1 MRLLRPWLAVL
12 LACLASGSIVRV
24 AAFPVDGDQTTL
36 PRSTELNEDALEKPR
51 EVFRSES
58 IGGRKSYMVNLG
70 NMAFSSPSLFGG
82 PARQAGM
89 SCETCHVNGAS
100 NPKLFV
106 PKMSV
111 HPGTFDTT
119 GPLFNPKAD
128 NLTLDAIRIPS
139 LRGARYFAPYG
150 HDGRTTSLREFVR
163 NVIVDEFA
171 GPEPSPVILDA
182 LIAYINDIDFLPN
195 PSLGPGG
202 RLVGK
207 ISDAER
213 RGEALFAKPFPNQP
227 SMSCASCH
235 IPSAGFVDHQ
245 QHDVG
250 SGGLYKTP
258 TLRNAD
264 FNAPYFHDGRYRSYD
279 EVVAHFDRVFSLSL
293 SAQDQKDLVAYL
305 IAAGDGVQPYE
316 VDGVGAV
323 LKEINDFATVLD
335 TAIPA
340 KDKTIVSLTVDTIG
354 GELRELTEHY
364 PDRKD
369 TSVSGG
375 QNERML
381 ARSALKE
388 LVLTLRRID
397 IASNEDRFSDAE
409 AEYRNYRSLMAAAV
423 PSLLVNAQPWSLF
436 NPSVH
441 DAHYAAFRQ
450 VLQAKQSAH

>member
-250 SGGLYKTP
+250 SGG
-258 TLRNAD
+258 
-264 FNAPYFHDGRYRSYD
+264 S
-279 EVVAHFDRVFSLSL
+279 
-293 SAQDQKDLVAYL
+293 
-305 IAAGDGVQPYE
+305 I
-316 VDGVGAV
+316 
-323 LKEINDFATVLD
+323 
-335 TAIPA
+335 
-340 KDKTIVSLTVDTIG
+340 
-354 GELRELTEHY
+354 
-364 PDRKD
+364 
-369 TSVSGG
+369 
-375 QNERML
+375 
-381 ARSALKE
+381 
-388 LVLTLRRID
+388 RR
-397 IASNEDRFSDAE
+397 R
-409 AEYRNYRSLMAAAV
+409 R
-423 PSLLVNAQPWSLF
+423 
-436 NPSVH
+436 
-441 DAHYAAFRQ
+441 
-450 VLQAKQSAH
+450 

>member
-1 MRLLRPWLAVL
+1 M
-12 LACLASGSIVRV
+12 
-24 AAFPVDGDQTTL
+24 
-36 PRSTELNEDALEKPR
+36 
-51 EVFRSES
+51 
-58 IGGRKSYMVNLG
+58 
-70 NMAFSSPSLFGG
+70 
-82 PARQAGM
+82 
-89 SCETCHVNGAS
+89 
-100 NPKLFV
+100 
-106 PKMSV
+106 
-111 HPGTFDTT
+111 
-119 GPLFNPKAD
+119 
-128 NLTLDAIRIPS
+128 
-139 LRGARYFAPYG
+139 
-150 HDGRTTSLREFVR
+150 
-163 NVIVDEFA
+163 
-171 GPEPSPVILDA
+171 
-182 LIAYINDIDFLPN
+182 
-195 PSLGPGG
+195 
-202 RLVGK
+202 
-207 ISDAER
+207 
-213 RGEALFAKPFPNQP
+213 
-227 SMSCASCH
+227 
-235 IPSAGFVDHQ
+235 
-245 QHDVG
+245 
-250 SGGLYKTP
+250 
-258 TLRNAD
+258 RNAD

-409 AEYRNYRSLMAAAV
+409 AEYKNYRSLMAAAV

-450 VLQAKQSAH
+450 VLQAKQSAR